1 MKSTCFPRWPLA
13 LLGFVSA
20 QSPALLHA
28 QSDDGE
34 IIVEEDTDDEE
45 TASEVEANDEPSAA
59 ATEPEAEVVVEE
71 KSEDEPKAPAAETK
85 TEEPAPAAETKTEE
99 PTPAAE
105 PEDVPLSPRLA
116 PSDEQL
122 AAQAEQAAL
131 VDAPSKQDSLLPLK
145 LSTSTFS
152 RFEYREGYDDLG
164 VSRGRFSEGD
174 AVVFRARLGIRT
186 NPLPIA
192 DGSDVLVQ
200 FSPQASGVW
209 GVTGTTSEVNLGIYE
224 GYVLFRSQRLEVELG
239 RFKMNYGDS
248 LIIGDLDWHQA
259 GRAFDGLR
267 AHYKMKRGYLDLF
280 ATQVAAGGPDAG
292 PKLFAGDDLFWG
304 AYLGV
309 GEYLGKG
316 LDLDAYFLGL
326 SNFAQEGLVDA
337 ETGVDYS
344 LASAHLFTAGLRAKQ
359 KMGFFD
365 YRLEGDVQFGRT
377 IQAPPPGFTGDH
389 VDSVQ
394 TFAYQADVEFGF
406 MISSTTRLGVGA
418 VLASGDAPA
427 SDKNEGF
434 NELYPTGHKF
444 LGLMDVIGARTNV
457 GSANLKVTQ
466 NLGAALKAQVDAH
479 VFTRLEDGGLGSV
492 AGAGLAGTEIDTQL
506 GYALGKYANVRGLY
520 GLFIPATGH
529 YASDD
534 LAHYVEVE
542 AGVRF

>member
-1 MKSTCFPRWPLA
+1 MKSTGFPRWPVA

-20 QSPALLHA
+20 HSPGLLHA
-28 QSDDGE
+28 QSDEGE
-34 IIVEEDTDDEE
+34 IIIEEDAEDEE
-45 TASEVEANDEPSAA
+45 AGEEVEVTVTPS
-59 ATEPEAEVVVEE
+59 
-71 KSEDEPKAPAAETK
+71 
-85 TEEPAPAAETKTEE
+85 PAPAAPEPKVVAEASSEEPQKSETKDAEASPPE
-99 PTPAAE
+99 PTPESPSEAE
-105 PEDVPLSPRLA
+105 SQAPVLVAPLG
-116 PSDEQL
+116 PSSEQL

-131 VDAPSKQDSLLPLK
+131 VDAPSKQASLTPLT

-164 VSRGRFSEGD
+164 VSRGRFTEGD

-209 GVTGTTSEVNLGIYE
+209 GITGTTSEINLGIYE

-280 ATQVAAGGPDAG
+280 FTQVAAGGPDAG
-292 PKLFAGDDLFWG
+292 PKLFAGDDVFWG
-304 AYLGV
+304 AYLGI
-309 GEYLGKG
+309 GEYLGAQ

-326 SNFAQEGLVDA
+326 SNFAQQGLVDA
-337 ETGVDYS
+337 ETGASYAMD
-344 LASAHLFTAGLRAKQ
+344 SAHLFTAGLRAKQ

-365 YRLEGDVQFGRT
+365 YRLEGDVQFGRS
-377 IQAPPPGFTGDH
+377 IQAPPPGFSGDH
-389 VDSVQ
+389 VDATQ
-394 TFAYQADVEFGF
+394 ALAYQADVEFGF
-406 MISSTTRLGVGA
+406 MISNSTRLAIGA
-418 VLASGDAPA
+418 VLASGDDPA
-427 SDKNEGF
+427 TDENEGF

-444 LGLMDVIGARTNV
+444 LGLMDVIGSRTNV
-457 GSANLKVTQ
+457 GSTNLKVTQ
-466 NLGAALKAQVDAH
+466 NLGTSLKAQLDAH

-492 AGAGLAGTEIDTQL
+492 SGAGLAGTEIDTQL
-506 GYALGKYANVRGLY
+506 GYMLGKYASVRGLY
-520 GLFIPATGH
+520 GLFIPASGH